1 MRYQKPYFVYYSK
14 QLHLVYNILLFIC
27 KHNQSDMI
35 KKLMFIFCLVALISA
50 CSSSQKTCGT
60 NGKNVGA
67 EAILKGDKVAIKAAK
82 KAGKFKGA
90 N

>member
-1 MRYQKPYFVYYSK
+1 
-14 QLHLVYNILLFIC
+14 
-27 KHNQSDMI
+27 
-35 KKLMFIFCLVALISA
+35 MFIFCLVALISA